1 MAATTQIINNGA
13 SLKIV
18 SADGTRNILK
28 QQIREVSP
36 LADGVVKIDIGQGSL
51 NNIFINHSEV
61 SEPVTPSAEALA
73 DTINTMLQTNLGGIA
88 TEANQNSEIN
98 ELKNIKTNQLFTEPK
113 LCDETNALSVYRGF
127 GAPGSRTSDP
137 VWAIQKTVKIN
148 GVVTQLWAGGNRNF
162 DKVWDNRKTIQY
174 S

>member
-98 ELKNIKTNQLFTEPK
+98 ELKNIKTNQLFTELSLQRIWCARLKNFRPSLGDSENSKNKRSGNSAVGRRQQK
-113 LCDETNALSVYRGF
+113 LRQSLGQPQNHSILLTEHE
-127 GAPGSRTSDP
+127 
-137 VWAIQKTVKIN
+137 
-148 GVVTQLWAGGNRNF
+148 
-162 DKVWDNRKTIQY
+162 
-174 S
+174 

>member
-1 MAATTQIINNGA
+1 
-13 SLKIV
+13 L
-18 SADGTRNILK
+18 DGGI
-28 QQIREVSP
+28 
-36 LADGVVKIDIGQGSL
+36 VKIDIGLGSL

-61 SEPVTPSAEALA
+61 SEPVTPSAAALA
-73 DTINTMLQTNLGGIA
+73 DAINAMLQTNLGGIA
-88 TEANQNSEIN
+88 TEANQNTEIN
-98 ELKNIKTNQLFTEPK
+98 ELKNIKTNQLFNEPQ
-113 LCDETNALSVYRGF
+113 LCDETNPLSVYRGF

-162 DKVWDNRKTIQY
+162 DKVWDNRKTLQY